1 MFENANV
8 LVQEPMH
15 IEDAKK
21 LSYEL
26 FERFTP
32 DVQIQFLRT
41 LKNQLLELNETK
53 NKELMAELEFKISI
67 ANEMR
72 SL

>member
-1 MFENANV
+1 MLENANV
-8 LVQEPMH
+8 LAKEPTH
-15 IEDAKK
+15 IEEAKK

-41 LKNQLLELNETK
+41 LKNQLLELNEIK

-67 ANEMR
+67 TNEMR
-72 SL
+72 NL